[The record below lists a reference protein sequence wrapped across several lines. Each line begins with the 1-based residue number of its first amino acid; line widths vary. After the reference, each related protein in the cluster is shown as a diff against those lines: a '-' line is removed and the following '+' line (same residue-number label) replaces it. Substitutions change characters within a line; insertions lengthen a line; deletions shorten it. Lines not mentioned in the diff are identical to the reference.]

1 MKICII
7 NLKMGKFKLDSSKF
21 KKVTKDMVKYIK
33 KSLPKNTFNEFKK
46 NTPVRS
52 GNARNKTKLS
62 YNPQG
67 FSITGDYPY
76 SEVLDK
82 GLFPKT
88 PAKGIGKTR
97 NGYSTQ
103 APEGMIKPTIKFI
116 ENKVKSKIRR
126 K

>member
-1 MKICII
+1 
-7 NLKMGKFKLDSSKF
+7 MGKLKLDSRKF
-21 KKVTKDMVKYIK
+21 KKVTKNMVKYVE
-33 KSLPKNTFNEFKK
+33 KSLPKDTLKEFKK
-46 NTPVRS
+46 NTPVSS

-62 YNPQG
+62 YNFQG
-67 FSITGDYPY
+67 FEITGDYPY

-88 PAKGIGKTR
+88 PAKGTGKTR

-103 APEGMIKPTIKFI
+103 APEGMIKPTVKFVEKQI
-116 ENKVKSKIRR
+116 KSKIRR